1 MDSSVNLL
9 TPYSQ
14 SHTHDELEEAMQSV
28 FITAFHE
35 LYGEAIRDIHH
46 FGMPHLGSPK
56 VVERFSKQDGLVV
69 LRRPNS
75 SDEIMRVIYANWRSL
90 ASKRGL
96 AFLEFVLQMLWADQW
111 EVKRLYHS
119 IDLID
124 RYPTVTTVEP
134 VDNSFLTSR
143 ILISLDSDV
152 DFSEAS
158 HLAPTLFRLVPANI
172 VAQISSKFE
181 TEDIDPVGVASVYM
195 PFMTANFC
203 LFDDEYKVG
212 LPEWSEWMIL
222 KNIQVL
228 SNGRVVYKGFKS
240 NMAQMYESIANRDL
254 TPFILSQLNVEAYR
268 QMDGVNDANKV
279 LTLGCVG
286 YKWDLPNDRI
296 IANRV
301 PEIVNLQ
308 DVSDVLLQRFYEG
321 GFFVGYEAFY
331 GAIEN
336 VAWVLD
342 GIEIYEFDTSTQF
355 TYTAGTFVSL
365 VSFID
370 ALNLYITDK
379 IDNNPDWAGAVLGEV
394 TIEYEDALT
403 IIYIQHYTIEDVAH
417 EERVRV
423 DKDIN
428 QDYDRDDPANRILV
442 DSAKRLTLF
451 DRLKVIATDF
461 DDQLLFAM
469 IQDGT
474 NKAYSESSNAIADH
488 LYLANLEYYNFQQIA
503 DQIVL
508 NLSSDNAEYKLSA
521 ENYVKKIASTVFNP
535 DPANQLI
542 KYADLVV
549 LFEASK
555 VLVT

>member
-9 TPYSQ
+9 EPYSH
-14 SHTHDELEEAMQSV
+14 SHTNGDVEKAMQAV
-28 FITAFHE
+28 FIKAFHE
-35 LYGEAIRDIHH
+35 LYGEKIQDIHH
-46 FGMPHLGSPK
+46 YGMPHLGSPR

-75 SDEIMRVIYANWRSL
+75 SDETMRVIYATWRSL
-90 ASKRGL
+90 SSKRGL

-111 EVKRLYHS
+111 EVNRLYHS
-119 IDLID
+119 KELID

-134 VDNSFLTSR
+134 VDDSFLTSR
-143 ILISLDSDV
+143 VLISLDSDV

-172 VAQISSKFE
+172 VAQISSNFE
-181 TEDIDPVGVASVYM
+181 TEDIDTVGVATVFM

-203 LFDDEYKVG
+203 QFDDEYKVG
-212 LPEWSEWMIL
+212 LPEWSGWIIL
-222 KNIQVL
+222 KKLQILAGGGVN
-228 SNGRVVYKGFKS
+228 YTAFKS
-240 NMAQMYESIANRDL
+240 NMAKMYESKAYRNL
-254 TPFILSQLNVEAYR
+254 TGLIFSQLSIESYR
-268 QMDGVNDANKV
+268 QMNGVKDANSV

-286 YKWDLPNDRI
+286 YKWDLPNNRI

-321 GFFVGYEAFY
+321 GFFVGYEALY

-336 VAWVLD
+336 VGWVID

-355 TYTAGTFVSL
+355 TYTAGNFVSL
-365 VSFID
+365 VGFTD
-370 ALNLYITDK
+370 ALGLYITHQV
-379 IDNNPDWAGAVLGEV
+379 DNNPDWTGAVLGEV
-394 TIEYEDALT
+394 AIEYEDALT
-403 IIYIQHYTIEDVAH
+403 IIYIQHYTIDEVVH

-442 DSAKRLTLF
+442 DTAKRLTLF
-451 DRLKVIATDF
+451 DRLKVVATDY
-461 DDQLLFAM
+461 DDQVLFGM

-474 NKAYSESSNAIADH
+474 NKAYSESNNAIADH
-488 LYLANLEYYNFQQIA
+488 LYLANLEYYSFQQIA
-503 DQIVL
+503 DQIVS
-508 NLSSDNAEYKLSA
+508 NLSSDNEVYKASA
-521 ENYVKKIASTVFNP
+521 EEYVKEIASTVFNP
-535 DPANQLI
+535 DPADQLI
-542 KYADLVV
+542 KYADLVD
-549 LFEASK
+549 LFEANK
-555 VLVT
+555 TLVT

>member
-1 MDSSVNLL
+1 MDSSINLL
-9 TPYSQ
+9 EPYAQ
-14 SHTHDELEEAMQSV
+14 SSAFDDVEKAMQSV
-28 FITAFHE
+28 FMTAFHE
-35 LYGEAIRDIHH
+35 LYGETVQDIHY

-56 VVERFSKQDGLVV
+56 VVERFTKQDGLAV
-69 LRRPNS
+69 LRRPSS
-75 SDEIMRVIYANWRSL
+75 SDETMRVIYSNWRSL

-111 EVKRLYHS
+111 KVKRLYHS

-172 VAQISSKFE
+172 VAQISSNFE
-181 TEDIDPVGVASVYM
+181 TEDIEPVGVATVYM

-240 NMAQMYESIANRDL
+240 NMAQMYEAIANRDL
-254 TPFILSQLNVEAYR
+254 TPFILSQLNVEDYR

-279 LTLGCVG
+279 LTLGCIG
-286 YKWDLPNDRI
+286 YKWDLPNNRI
-296 IANRV
+296 MANRV
-301 PEIVNLQ
+301 PENVNLP
-308 DVSDVLLQRFYEG
+308 DVSEVLLQRYYGG
-321 GFFVGYEAFY
+321 GFFVGYESFY
-331 GAIEN
+331 SAVDN
-336 VAWVLD
+336 VGWILD
-342 GIEIYEFDTSTQF
+342 GDDIYKLDTSTQYAF
-355 TYTAGTFVSL
+355 TAGQFVSL
-365 VSFID
+365 VSFSD
-370 ALNLYITDK
+370 AFSLYITDK
-379 IDNNPDWAGAVLGEV
+379 VENSPEWADAVLGDIVVESEGILQAV
-394 TIEYEDALT
+394 YIQKYSIDAVEYEEKIT
-403 IIYIQHYTIEDVAH
+403 ILKEV
-417 EERVRV
+417 
-423 DKDIN
+423 N
-428 QDYDRDDPANRILV
+428 QDYDMNDPANRILV
-442 DSAKRLTLF
+442 EPVERLTLF
-451 DRLKVIATDF
+451 DRFKSIVTQFNDPTLTEMF
-461 DDQLLFAM
+461 
-469 IQDGT
+469 QDGI

-488 LYLANLEYYNFQQIA
+488 LYLANLEYYSFQQIA

-508 NLSSDNAEYKLSA
+508 NLSGGNAGYKLSA

-555 VLVT
+555 VLLA